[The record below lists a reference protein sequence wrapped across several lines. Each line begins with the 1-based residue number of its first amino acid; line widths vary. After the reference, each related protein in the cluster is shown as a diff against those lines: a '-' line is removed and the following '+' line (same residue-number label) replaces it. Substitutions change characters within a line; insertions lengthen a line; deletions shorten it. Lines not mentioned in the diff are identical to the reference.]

1 MISLRKLSTLSDGTR
16 RRKSAVLIRDFE
28 KTLSSGDGIDNSYLK
43 GLLKQILSDGF
54 WSEAVR
60 SRAVRFSVDSDSL
73 LRDLNSLRHTMLE
86 ELGRDWADWD
96 IETAGDDWGTGS
108 GLFPIRV
115 YVDGLRSPFN
125 IGSVMR
131 TSVAFG
137 MERLWFSPDGASPD
151 HPRARRSSMGAHE
164 RIRWDV
170 RALEELP
177 EKLTGPVF
185 SLELGGRD
193 IADFEFPSSG
203 TVIIGSEELGVS
215 PSAMKR
221 AEKDGGVVSIPL
233 PGPKTSLNAGV
244 AFGILIRRWIETL
257 NTEN

>member
-1 MISLRKLSTLSDGTR
+1 
-16 RRKSAVLIRDFE
+16 
-28 KTLSSGDGIDNSYLK
+28 
-43 GLLKQILSDGF
+43 
-54 WSEAVR
+54 
-60 SRAVRFSVDSDSL
+60 
-73 LRDLNSLRHTMLE
+73 
-86 ELGRDWADWD
+86 
-96 IETAGDDWGTGS
+96 
-108 GLFPIRV
+108 
-115 YVDGLRSPFN
+115 
-125 IGSVMR
+125 
-131 TSVAFG
+131 
-137 MERLWFSPDGASPD
+137 
-151 HPRARRSSMGAHE
+151 MGAHE

-177 EKLTGPVF
+177 EKLTGRVF

-203 TVIIGSEELGVS
+203 TVIIGAEERGVS

-244 AFGILIRRWIETL
+244 AFGILIRRWVEAL